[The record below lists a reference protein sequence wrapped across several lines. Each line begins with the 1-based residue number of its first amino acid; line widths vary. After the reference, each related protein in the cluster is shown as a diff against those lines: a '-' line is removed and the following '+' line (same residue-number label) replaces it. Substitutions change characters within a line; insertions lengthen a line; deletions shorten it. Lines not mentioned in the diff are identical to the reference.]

1 MSCRQAGL
9 HFHLSERTVYRILG
23 RRLPS
28 GKVRRAQRPG
38 PKPGTGPGMTSPAM
52 VQLVCEWKREHPE
65 KGHAYCHHL
74 LKRQGLNPPAPVT
87 IWRLWRKRNLL
98 GTKRRRQSRSRWHQL
113 REQGAGFFQLD
124 TMYLPGDR
132 FAFCAIDTL
141 SRYAYIEVAESR
153 DGQRAAAFL
162 HRLIQVYPGKLV
174 AVQTDNGAE
183 FHGRFQKLV
192 KKLQLPHYFAWVRC
206 PEQNGMVERFVRT
219 VREESEL
226 GAATPSSPTNHLRGL
241 AERFLHYYNHQRL
254 HSRLDWQTPCE
265 YLYHHTHLHKEHLP
279 S

>member
-1 MSCRQAGL
+1 MRNGSTLSPLEARTRLWRSVASAIDEGMSCHQAGL

-28 GKVRRAQRPG
+28 GKVRRARRPG

-141 SRYAYIEVAESR
+141 SRYAY
-153 DGQRAAAFL
+153 GTAAAL
-162 HRLIQVYPGKLV
+162 
-174 AVQTDNGAE
+174 
-183 FHGRFQKLV
+183 GRAFPPS
-192 KKLQLPHYFAWVRC
+192 LQP
-206 PEQNGMVERFVRT
+206 
-219 VREESEL
+219 
-226 GAATPSSPTNHLRGL
+226 
-241 AERFLHYYNHQRL
+241 
-254 HSRLDWQTPCE
+254 
-265 YLYHHTHLHKEHLP
+265 
-279 S
+279 